1 MAGNADLYIP
11 AHSQL
16 ALTAGAIA
24 VICIAV
30 CGLRI
35 TYANMN
41 VAYLHRTSGG
51 DLDKQD
57 SEPAA
62 AALCTAVQ
70 LGLLVATG
78 QRLSQ
83 SHLV

>member
-1 MAGNADLYIP
+1 
-11 AHSQL
+11 
-16 ALTAGAIA
+16 
-24 VICIAV
+24 
-30 CGLRI
+30 
-35 TYANMN
+35 MN